1 MSKRFALALAVALAL
16 LALTVWVMAPAVQA
30 AGSPIIDP
38 QQGEERPGQPVVIR
52 WSTETEVNTAGF
64 NVYRALS
71 EEGPW
76 DKLNERL
83 IPGSPDPLR
92 GGSYVYT
99 DTQVIA
105 GVTYWYELE
114 EIELSGQATKLERT
128 QATAKGQGL
137 EIFGLPCGSGL
148 GTVLAALAGL
158 VRIRRQK
165 RYAG

>member
-1 MSKRFALALAVALAL
+1 MSKRFALALGLTLAL
-16 LALTVWVMAPAVQA
+16 LALTMWVMAPAAQA
-30 AGSPIIDP
+30 AGSPTVAP
-38 QQGEERPGQPVVIR
+38 QQGEERPGQPIIIR

-64 NVYRALS
+64 NVYRSLS

-76 DKLNERL
+76 NKLNDRL

-114 EIELSGQATKLERT
+114 EIELSGQANKLERT
-128 QATAKGQGL
+128 QATAKGKGL
-137 EIFGLPCGSGL
+137 EMFGLPCGSSL
-148 GTVLAALAGL
+148 GMVLAAVAGL
-158 VRIRRQK
+158 VWVGRQR